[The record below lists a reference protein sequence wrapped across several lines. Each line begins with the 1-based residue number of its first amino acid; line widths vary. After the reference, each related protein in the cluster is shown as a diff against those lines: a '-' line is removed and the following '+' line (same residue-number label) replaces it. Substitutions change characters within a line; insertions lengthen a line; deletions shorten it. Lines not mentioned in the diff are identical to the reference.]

1 MKTWQALKAADEGKK
16 IRRKCCRKGYY
27 SFKMLEPFFQEVALV
42 MGRYFRNRLGNLRG
56 GRMIKSERYPTMNRT
71 RRELWKAGCFYR
83 YMMPLPR
90 IDRFIMKIRAERL
103 SKKRR

>member
-1 MKTWQALKAADEGKK
+1 
-16 IRRKCCRKGYY
+16 
-27 SFKMLEPFFQEVALV
+27 
-42 MGRYFRNRLGNLRG
+42 
-56 GRMIKSERYPTMNRT
+56 MIKSERYPTMNRT

-103 SKKRR
+103 SEKERRRNDTV